1 VSPPEASP
9 SRPRGLA
16 RAILRRPLVAAA
28 VFAVVASLAGIHG
41 HSLWSPDEPREAG
54 MALEMHQN
62 GLSALPTLGGEPF
75 LEKPPLFFWLAATS
89 YQVFGVNE
97 AAERVPA
104 VIFGALAT
112 LAAYAIARATSGRRA
127 ALVAA
132 VFAASFSTFW
142 SVGHRGC
149 NDVVLGAACA
159 GAHALLVR
167 ARAMAERGA
176 GWRCALGAGF
186 CTGVAFMAKGV
197 IGPVLIAGPATL
209 AWVVLRDG
217 VVLRRVFPWF
227 ALFSVAFVAA
237 FGTPWAVALAGHP
250 GGWQN
255 VWDCTLGQV
264 IGRVMGDQAIGPHNH
279 PAWFYLQAGW
289 GSLLPWVAFLPAMLL
304 SPIARRRMKRR
315 PLLDA
320 WLMFLLGVLLLSIP
334 SGKRASYLFPLLP
347 LAAAAPADWFAR
359 LRAGEQFGRRFLQW
373 IMATASV
380 AGVGVTAFAL
390 LLASGRAPIAKFAPI
405 AAEGARAV
413 NFVVAAL
420 GLAIAFWLLRIAL
433 RLRRDATV
441 RAGVREVLAFAAV
454 GLVLSHAV
462 ARPFLEPL
470 EWLYPAAKR
479 IAAAVPA
486 GEPMVAFN
494 PSETMRAMIP
504 FYGRRP
510 MARIKTHDVLGE
522 MAAHGARH
530 LVVLNDNPMKLP
542 PDVAARLRPIAE
554 IPPDL
559 GFDAT
564 VYELR

>member
-1 VSPPEASP
+1 VSPPDTSP
-9 SRPRGLA
+9 SRARGLA

-28 VFAVVASLAGIHG
+28 IFAAVASFAGIHG

-54 MALEMHQN
+54 MALEMHQH
-62 GLSALPTLGGEPF
+62 GLSALPTLAGEPF
-75 LEKPPLFFWLAATS
+75 LEKPPLFFWLAAAS
-89 YQVFGVNE
+89 FQVFGVRE
-97 AAERVPA
+97 AAERVPT

-142 SVGHRGC
+142 SVGHRGV

-167 ARAMAERGA
+167 ARAMAERGD

-209 AWVVLRDG
+209 VWVALRDG
-217 VVLRRVFPWF
+217 VVLRRVFPWL
-227 ALFSVAFVAA
+227 ALFSALFVAA
-237 FGTPWAVALAGHP
+237 FGVPWAVALASHP
-250 GGWQN
+250 GGWKN

-264 IGRVMGDQAIGPHNH
+264 IGRVLGDQAVGPHSH
-279 PAWFYLQAGW
+279 PPYFYLQGGW

-304 SPIARRRMKRR
+304 SPIARRRLKRR

-320 WLMFLLGVLLLSIP
+320 WLMFLVGVLLLSIP

-359 LRAGEQFGRRFLQW
+359 LRAGEPFGRRFLQW
-373 IMATASV
+373 MTALASV
-380 AGVGVTAFAL
+380 AGVAVSGLAL
-390 LLASGRAPIAKFAPI
+390 LLASGRAPFAKFAPL

-413 NFVVAAL
+413 NFVAAAL
-420 GLAIAFWLLRIAL
+420 GLLAAFWLLRISL
-433 RLRRDATV
+433 RLRRDATM
-441 RAGVREVLAFAAV
+441 RAGVRDFFAFAAV

-462 ARPFLEPL
+462 ARPFLEPQ

-486 GEPMVAFN
+486 DEPLMAYN
-494 PSETMRAMIP
+494 PSETLRAMIP
-504 FYGRRP
+504 FYGRRTLT
-510 MARIKTHDVLGE
+510 RIKTPDVLGE

-530 LVVLNDNPMKLP
+530 LVVLNDNPFKLP
-542 PDVAARLRPIAE
+542 PDVAVRLRPIAE
-554 IPPDL
+554 IPRDQ

>member
-1 VSPPEASP
+1 VSPPDTSP
-9 SRPRGLA
+9 SRARGLA
-16 RAILRRPLVAAA
+16 RAILRRPLVAA
-28 VFAVVASLAGIHG
+28 VIFAAVASFAGIHG

-54 MALEMHQN
+54 MALEMHQH
-62 GLSALPTLGGEPF
+62 GLSALPTLAGEPF
-75 LEKPPLFFWLAATS
+75 LEKPPLFFWLAAAS
-89 YQVFGVNE
+89 YRVFGVSD
-97 AAERVPA
+97 AAERVPTM
-104 VIFGALAT
+104 IFGALAT

-167 ARAMAERGA
+167 ARAMAERGD

-209 AWVVLRDG
+209 AWVALRDG
-217 VVLRRVFPWF
+217 VVLRRVFPWL
-227 ALFSVAFVAA
+227 ALFSAVFVAA
-237 FGTPWAVALAGHP
+237 FGVPWAVALASHP
-250 GGWQN
+250 GGWKN

-264 IGRVMGDQAIGPHNH
+264 IGRVLGDQAVGPHSH
-279 PAWFYLQAGW
+279 PAYYYLRGGW

-334 SGKRASYLFPLLP
+334 SGKRSSYLFPLLP

-359 LRAGEQFGRRFLQW
+359 LRARELFGRRFLQW
-373 IMATASV
+373 AAALASV
-380 AGVGVTAFAL
+380 AGVAVAVFAL
-390 LLASGRAPIAKFAPI
+390 VLASGRAPFAKVAPL

-413 NFVVAAL
+413 NFVAAAL
-420 GLAIAFWLLRIAL
+420 GLLAALWLLRIAL

-441 RAGVREVLAFAAV
+441 RAGVRDVFAFAAV

-462 ARPFLEPL
+462 ARPFLEPQ

-486 GEPMVAFN
+486 DEPLLAFN
-494 PSETMRAMIP
+494 PSETLRAMIP

-510 MARIKTHDVLGE
+510 LTRIKTRDVLGE

-530 LVVLNDNPMKLP
+530 LVVLNDNPIKLP

-554 IPPDL
+554 IPRDQ